1 MNIPSQRLSNQYL
14 ARNKFENPGDVVEWL
29 GAVQAQDYP
38 GSLWALGQRTRD
50 ASESD
55 VEKAIADRRII
66 RTWPMR
72 GTLHFVPAA
81 DVRWML
87 ELLTPRVISRSAGR
101 YKQLELDERTFA
113 RSKRVLVRVLE
124 GGKQLT
130 RKEMYAALEAAKIS
144 VVGQRGIHIL
154 GHLAQEGL
162 VCFSGRRGKQLTFAL
177 LDEWMPKGRNLQRD
191 EALATLAKR
200 YFTSHGPAT
209 LNDFAWWSGL
219 KISEARAAVEMVQ
232 TDLLHKDIEG
242 QVYWFPS
249 SAAESKPQPGY
260 AGPAALLLPV
270 YDEYSVAYKDRGSIM
285 NAKYANQTG
294 NGIFRS
300 PIVMNGQV
308 AGTWSRA
315 VTKDAI
321 VVSTNT
327 FVKLKSSE
335 LVALKRAAARYGDFL
350 GRSVILKEGQW

>member
-55 VEKAIADRRII
+55 VEKAIEDRSII

-81 DVRWML
+81 DIHWML
-87 ELLTPRVISRSAGR
+87 KLLTPRVISRSAGR
-101 YKQLELDERTFA
+101 YRQLGLDDRAFA
-113 RSKRVLVRVLE
+113 RSKKAIVRALE
-124 GGKQLT
+124 GGKKLT
-130 RKEMYAALEAAKIS
+130 RTEMYGALEAAKIS
-144 VVGQRGIHIL
+144 VAGQRGIHIL

-162 VCFSGRRGKQLTFAL
+162 ICFSGRRGKQQTFAL
-177 LDEWMPKGRNLQRD
+177 LDEWMPKARNLQRD

-219 KISEARAAVEMVQ
+219 KISEARAALEMVQ
-232 TDLLHKDIEG
+232 TDLLHEDIEG
-242 QVYWFPS
+242 QVHWFPP
-249 SAAESKPQPGY
+249 SAAESKSQPGD
-260 AGPAALLLPV
+260 AGPAAHLLPV
-270 YDEYSVAYKDRGSIM
+270 YDEYTVAYKDRSSIM
-285 NAKYANQTG
+285 NAKYASQTG
-294 NGIFRS
+294 NAIFRS

-350 GRSVILKEGQW
+350 GCSVILKEGQS